1 MRNAFSSLLNV
12 PLEEQLKKVDELMIS
27 SVSLLGLSR
36 SHITDGAEGNE
47 M

>member
-12 PLEEQLKKVDELMIS
+12 LLEEQLKKVDELMIS

-36 SHITDGAEGNE
+36 SHYYGRR
-47 M
+47 